1 MKTNPQIHRFLKD
14 FQKIIQR
21 ENQYKQIYKARII
34 KIEDKT
40 ITLST
45 DKVCT
50 LPQNTLIEI
59 NKIKGKIIKNNH
71 KNIIIQLE
79 KNLELNIEQTVNIT
93 DIQNQIIINKL
104 ENIYTTIY
112 DKKINHHNQ
121 ETLAALF
128 TDNYQNNYNDITTSN
143 KNLNPKQLEALNKS
157 ISTQKFHIIKGPP
170 GTGKTHSI
178 VAIIKYLLNNDYK
191 ILITT
196 HTHIAIDN
204 ILEKLDDIDDHKIL
218 RIGLKEKISPSVY
231 KYTID
236 EQIKKLPEYQQIQQ
250 LELHNY
256 QLKHQ
261 LLNKPEKLS
270 NYNKSINK
278 NQSHENKKSIINRII
293 SKFYNLNYNEETT
306 IENEDVEDDADIIN
320 HINNNNQQ
328 IQKIKNDIQHDL
340 SDKAQIIASTILSSS
355 SNILK
360 DIEFD
365 YVIMDE
371 ASQVPVYLAIIP
383 LMKTQ
388 RFILIGDDKQL
399 QPITPNNTSN
409 NLSKS
414 IFNHMITK
422 YPQHYTFL
430 NIQYRMNQQISNIS
444 SKLYYQNKVKT
455 HTKNQDIKIEIDNNH
470 ILIQQDPITFIDTN
484 NCQYFEENTN
494 GGCINKN
501 EAQLL
506 IYILKYLLKQKI
518 NTEDIGIITPYRKQ
532 KLYIQKLLN
541 KEQLDVETDTIYR
554 FQGREKDVII
564 ITFCKSSNH
573 SLSKFQSNF
582 ISEENQLNVSITR
595 SKKKLIIIGDSSQL
609 KQSKNLK
616 KLIREITPFNTV
628 YLEDII

>member
-1 MKTNPQIHRFLKD
+1 MKTNQQIQEFLND

-45 DKVCT
+45 DKICS
-50 LPQNTLIEI
+50 LPKNTPIEI

-71 KNIIIQLE
+71 KNITIQLE
-79 KNLELNIEQTVNIT
+79 KNLEINMEQTVKIT

-112 DKKINHHNQ
+112 DNKINHHNQ
-121 ETLAALF
+121 ETLEAIF
-128 TDNYQNNYNDITTSN
+128 TDNYNNYYSQITTSD
-143 KNLNPKQLEALNKS
+143 KHLNPKQLEALNKS
-157 ISTQKFHIIKGPP
+157 IATKKFHIIKGPP

-178 VAIIKYLLNNDYK
+178 VAIIKYLAKNNNK

-204 ILEKLDDIDDHKIL
+204 ILEKLYDIDDDKIL
-218 RIGLKEKISPSVY
+218 RVGLKEKISPSVY
-231 KYTID
+231 KYTIE
-236 EQIKKLPEYQQIQQ
+236 EQIKKQPEYQQIKQ
-250 LELHNY
+250 LELQNS
-256 QLKHQ
+256 QLN
-261 LLNKPEKLS
+261 NKLIIKQKNLS
-270 NYNKSINK
+270 NMNKTIHPNQPHENNKSIF
-278 NQSHENKKSIINRII
+278 NRII
-293 SKFYNLNYNEETT
+293 SKFYNLNYNEDTS
-306 IENEDVEDDADIIN
+306 IENEDIDNNTNIIN

-328 IQKIKNDIQHDL
+328 IQKIKNDIQYDL
-340 SDKAQIIASTILSSS
+340 SNKAQIIASTILSSS

-383 LMKTQ
+383 LMKTKK
-388 RFILIGDDKQL
+388 FILIGDDKQL

-409 NLSKS
+409 KLSKS
-414 IFNHMITK
+414 IFNHMIAK
-422 YPQHYTFL
+422 YPQYHTFL

-455 HTKNQDIKIEIDNNH
+455 HKKNQDIQITLDNNH
-470 ILIQQDPITFIDTN
+470 ILIQQNPVTFIDTN
-484 NCQYFEENTN
+484 NCQYFEDNTN

-501 EAQLL
+501 EAQL
-506 IYILKYLLKQKI
+506 ISSIIKYLIKQKI
-518 NTEDIGIITPYRKQ
+518 NTDDIGIITPYRKQ
-532 KLYIQKLLN
+532 KLYIQQLLN
-541 KEQLDVETDTIYR
+541 KEQIQVETDTIYR
-554 FQGREKDVII
+554 FQGREKDIII

-573 SLSKFQSNF
+573 SLSKFQSQF

-609 KQSKNLK
+609 TQSENLK

-628 YLEDII
+628 YLEDIL